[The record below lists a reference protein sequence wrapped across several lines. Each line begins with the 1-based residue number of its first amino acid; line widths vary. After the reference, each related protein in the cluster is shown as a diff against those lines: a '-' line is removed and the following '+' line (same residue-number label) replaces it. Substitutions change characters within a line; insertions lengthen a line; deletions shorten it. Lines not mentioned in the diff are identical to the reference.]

1 MRNLI
6 RNIKIVNILRVV
18 FRVYFINSFLVIC
31 LFAQTSTNFELKS
44 GIFNI
49 AGGRATS
56 LNYKIHGTL
65 GQAGGVSSGT
75 NFRLTTGIITAITFE
90 ESNELSSV
98 PESFDLS
105 QNYPN
110 PFNPATVINYAIPQA
125 TEVTIVIYDLLGREV
140 IRWEGNK
147 IGAGYHSI
155 RWDGR
160 NQRGVQVS
168 SGVYIYRIIAGDFIR
183 SKKMVLLR

>member
-1 MRNLI
+1 E
-6 RNIKIVNILRVV
+6 
-18 FRVYFINSFLVIC
+18 F
-31 LFAQTSTNFELKS
+31 
-44 GIFNI
+44 
-49 AGGRATS
+49 
-56 LNYKIHGTL
+56 
-65 GQAGGVSSGT
+65 
-75 NFRLTTGIITAITFE
+75 
-90 ESNELSSV
+90 
-98 PESFDLS
+98 FDLS

-110 PFNPATVINYAIPQA
+110 PFNPTTVINYAIPQA